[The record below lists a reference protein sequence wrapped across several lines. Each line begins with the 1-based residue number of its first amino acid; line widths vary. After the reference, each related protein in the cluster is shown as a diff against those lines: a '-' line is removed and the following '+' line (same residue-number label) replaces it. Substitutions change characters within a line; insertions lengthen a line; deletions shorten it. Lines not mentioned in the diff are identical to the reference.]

1 MSKLNYF
8 GNGSGNKTK
17 QTESKGHRI
26 KSQTHGAFSISD
38 DLGIKDLSYTKCPN
52 CDESEYI
59 GYGSGSVNG
68 KSRKCRCVECGE
80 AYDRKY

>member
-8 GNGSGNKTK
+8 GNGSGNKIK

-26 KSQTHGAFSISD
+26 KSQTHGAFTIND
-38 DLGIKDLSYTKCPN
+38 EDFTYTKCPN

-59 GYGSGSVNG
+59 GYGSGSIDG
-68 KSRKCRCVECGE
+68 KSRTGRCVECGCV
-80 AYDRKY
+80 YNRKYF

>member
-8 GNGSGNKTK
+8 GVGSNIK

-26 KSQTHGAFSISD
+26 KSKTCGAFSIND
-38 DLGIKDLSYTKCPN
+38 EDLIYTKCPN

-59 GYGSGSVNG
+59 GYGSGGIDG
-68 KSRKCRCVECGE
+68 KRKCRCVECGCV
-80 AYDRKY
+80 YNRKYF